1 MTTIVIDERSIEAR
15 KMVEFLKTQ
24 KFATVFKNKNID
36 ISETEEIPYNPEFVK
51 KILRGR
57 ASKGK
62 AIKLE
67 DLWK

>member
-15 KMVEFLKTQ
+15 IMVEFLKTQ
-24 KFATVFKNKNID
+24 KFAKVFKNKDIE
-36 ISETEEIPYNPEFVK
+36 ISEKEEVPYNTEFVK